1 VRVRGRRRKPLSAWP
16 NYLEASSPAATGPAV
31 VLVAVCAAMLAHD
44 DPALAVAI
52 GCGLNVMTKLDRH
65 LRTPP
70 PI

>member
-1 VRVRGRRRKPLSAWP
+1 
-16 NYLEASSPAATGPAV
+16 
-31 VLVAVCAAMLAHD
+31 MLAHD